1 MQKKQIILAS
11 ASPRR
16 KELLEL
22 MGLEFTILPSE
33 KEEIITKSR
42 PDEIAAELADAKAN
56 EVFEKSGGDVL
67 VIGSDTI
74 VVYGG
79 EIMGKPQNEEDAF
92 RMLHRLQGNVHEVY
106 TAVAVYDRSADKIT
120 KDIFCRK
127 AEVRV
132 HSMTDEEIRQYISL
146 GESLD
151 KAGAYGIQGRFA
163 VFVEEIKGE
172 YNTVLGLPVAGL
184 YQVLKKYL

>member
-22 MGLEFTILPSE
+22 MGLEFYIIPSK
-33 KEEIITKSR
+33 KEEIITKTL
-42 PDEIAAELADAKAN
+42 PDEIVEELAGEKAE
-56 EVFEKSGGDVL
+56 EVLNGITGDVI

-74 VVYGG
+74 VVCGG
-79 EIMGKPQNEEDAF
+79 EIMGKPKDEEDAF
-92 RMLHRLQGNVHEVY
+92 RMLHKLQGNVHEVY
-106 TAVAVYDRSADKIT
+106 TGVAVFDRSEDKIT
-120 KDIFCRK
+120 KDIFSEK
-127 AEVRV
+127 TEVTV
-132 HSMTDEEIRQYISL
+132 HSMTDEEIWQYIRS
-146 GESLD
+146 GEPMD

-163 VFVEEIKGE
+163 VFTKEIRGE
-172 YNTVLGLPVAGL
+172 YNTVIGLPVAGL